1 MAFQSRGCGFNPLI
15 GELRSHR
22 PQGKKTKTLKKRR
35 NTVTNS
41 IKTFKMV
48 HIQKKKK
55 KILKKKKRN
64 TRQSTSVYLK

>member
-22 PQGKKTKTLKKRR
+22 PQGKKAKTLKKRR

-48 HIQKKKK
+48 HIQKKK
-55 KILKKKKRN
+55 ILKKKKRN

>member
-48 HIQKKKK
+48 HIQKKK
-55 KILKKKKRN
+55 ILKKKKRN